1 MHRPSSVPSSYSHSR
16 QACRWAV
23 ELAGQLFPPTP
34 ALIFLV
40 APCSSQS
47 PRPATRQTAARQA
60 SSSSPTRKGESI
72 HLSLTPTPA
81 PTLTQKYRFFQPM
94 RHQLPSRRLVT
105 TTTTIT
111 ALPRYEISPPTAHCL
126 FPRHSEG
133 ALGTKKTFACS
144 RGRITCACIALP
156 LDPLHH
162 AHISFRAHR
171 HTKSTKMNNAAESV
185 TFVILPRCAGLE

>member
-23 ELAGQLFPPTP
+23 ELAGQLFPHAP
-34 ALIFLV
+34 ALILLV

-81 PTLTQKYRFFQPM
+81 PTLTQKYHLFQPM

-105 TTTTIT
+105 TTTTMAT
-111 ALPRYEISPPTAHCL
+111 LPRYEIYPPTAYCL

-133 ALGTKKTFACS
+133 ALGTKKPSVAVAAQSPVRALLFRSILCTMRTSRFAS
-144 RGRITCACIALP
+144 PAIQNRQ
-156 LDPLHH
+156 
-162 AHISFRAHR
+162 
-171 HTKSTKMNNAAESV
+171 K
-185 TFVILPRCAGLE
+185 